1 MVRPGKEG
9 RDLDDDTFAKIIEPT
24 YNEIRNYLDN
34 EFIYDF
40 FARCLAT
47 DFKNDSIWDD
57 SKLEYE
63 FKDAISFLENMP
75 KYDEIN
81 IDKLNQTLKEK
92 HSLKITSVNPI
103 GIEKI

>member
-9 RDLDDDTFAKIIEPT
+9 RDLDDDTFAAIIEPT
-24 YNEIRNYLDN
+24 YQEIRNYLDN

-63 FKDAISFLENMP
+63 FKDAISFLDNMP

>member
-9 RDLDDDTFAKIIEPT
+9 RDLDDDTFAAIIEPT
-24 YNEIRNYLDN
+24 YQEIRNYLDN

-81 IDKLNQTLKEK
+81 IDKLNKTLKEK

>member
-9 RDLDDDTFAKIIEPT
+9 RDLDDDTFAAIIEPT
-24 YNEIRNYLDN
+24 YQEIRNYLDN

>member
-9 RDLDDDTFAKIIEPT
+9 RDLDDDTFAAIIEPT

-47 DFKNDSIWDD
+47 DFKNNSIWDD

-75 KYDEIN
+75 KYNELN
-81 IDKLNQTLKEK
+81 IDKLNQILKEK

-103 GIEKI
+103 GIEKM

>member
-9 RDLDDDTFAKIIEPT
+9 RDLDDDTFAAIIEPT
-24 YNEIRNYLDN
+24 YQEIRNYLDN
-34 EFIYDF
+34 EFIYDL